1 MPDTEGVL
9 EMAAPKKGGS
19 VSIGRSA
26 TSGRFTQLQGAAKA
40 SSSAVA
46 TLRASRTA
54 EIASALKQAN
64 RKTGLFTKK

>member
-1 MPDTEGVL
+1 
-9 EMAAPKKGGS
+9 MAAPKKGGTLT
-19 VSIGRSA
+19 IARSA
-26 TSGRFTQLQGAAKA
+26 PSGRFTALQGTAKT

-46 TLRASRTA
+46 TLRATRTA